1 MSGVDPAEMFT
12 LNVGRYGVLA
22 QIGEGGYGSVY
33 RARGPDG
40 AEVAIKVLRATNP
53 GAVDRFERESRL
65 LAALTE
71 VDGFVPLIEG
81 GTLRQRLGSGP
92 LPIAE
97 TVAIG
102 RSLARAIGRAHARG
116 IVHRD
121 LKPEN

>member
-71 VDGFVPLIEG
+71 VDGFVPLIESGVSPHGHYIVMPLIPG

-97 TVAIG
+97 
-102 RSLARAIGRAHARG
+102 
-116 IVHRD
+116 
-121 LKPEN
+121 